1 MANRTNLLALV
12 GASAIASAIACGPK
26 DVHDA
31 EARGDVAF
39 LEKSTAAE
47 STAALGRLAAKNPKA
62 LALVDAR
69 AREGDVNAYIA
80 AWQGHTRGESWPA
93 PLFRA
98 ALGDPARASV
108 AQSALPRKDPK
119 TVEFLP
125 DLEAAMAR
133 ATSPSDA
140 ARLGALVASFGAPSK
155 AVVLRALA
163 KPKARTAMCQALASP
178 DASPEALAAF
188 RSAPPE
194 HRDDVECAS
203 LAAKRSETDDD
214 MATWLGQEAES
225 GLLVAAS
232 KRGLPCPRATFVW
245 EKALAARPLEAHA
258 PLTSE
263 LTASIVRCADTMDPA
278 LPKAMATSDTARA
291 WVVAALDPDD
301 RNLTRLPKTCVAMKA
316 VAAGGPGTSVR
327 TRERARDTVA
337 RGCDKVLGA
346 AQPPR

>member
-12 GASAIASAIACGPK
+12 GSATIAAAIACGPK

-39 LEKSTAAE
+39 LEKSSAAE
-47 STAALGRLAAKNPKA
+47 STAALGRLAAKDPKA

-93 PLFRA
+93 PLF
-98 ALGDPARASV
+98 
-108 AQSALPRKDPK
+108 LPRKDPK
-119 TVEFLP
+119 TIEFLP
-125 DLEAAMAR
+125 DLEAAMGR
-133 ATSPSDA
+133 APSPSDA
-140 ARLGALVASFGAPSK
+140 ARLAALLTSFGAPSK

-163 KPKARTAMCQALASP
+163 KPKSRTAMCQALASP

-188 RSAPPE
+188 RGAPPE

-258 PLTSE
+258 PLTGE
-263 LTASIVRCADTMDPA
+263 LTSTIVRCADTMDAA
-278 LPKAMATSDTARA
+278 LPKTMATSEAARA